1 MWPALIVFTEH
12 QKDIKMNAREIKI
25 FELFEEMR
33 DRLVSQYE
41 VSFNKV
47 GQHASDIVAKA
58 FQFAT
63 TGLLS
68 TENEFDA
75 GDLEDIIVW
84 KIRCLRKDAYA
95 EYRRTHGRRSVH
107 AICVLDKDPEYGD
120 DHGVSL
126 IDKASIAKYFEP
138 VDAMQEIRYVLQ
150 VKAIFKTL
158 VDAGVS
164 DRDARIFCYGRFSDI
179 LGRRE
184 LAERFRTTET
194 NVNRIVSQCNTRLKG
209 LTDKARAIYAELL
222 YKEECK

>member
-25 FELFEEMR
+25 FELFEQMR

-47 GQHASDIVAKA
+47 GQHASDMVAKA
-58 FQFAT
+58 FRFAT

-68 TENEFDA
+68 SENEFDA
-75 GDLEDIIVW
+75 GDLEDLVCW
-84 KIRCLRKDAYA
+84 KLKKLSKDAYA
-95 EYRRTHGRRSVH
+95 EYRRSHGRRSVR
-107 AICVLDKDPEYGD
+107 AICVLDKDSEEGD
-120 DHGVSL
+120 DHRVSL
-126 IDKASIAKYFEP
+126 IDKASIAKYSEP

-179 LGRRE
+179 LDRRE
-184 LAERFRTTET
+184 LAERFRMTEN

-222 YKEECK
+222 CKEECK